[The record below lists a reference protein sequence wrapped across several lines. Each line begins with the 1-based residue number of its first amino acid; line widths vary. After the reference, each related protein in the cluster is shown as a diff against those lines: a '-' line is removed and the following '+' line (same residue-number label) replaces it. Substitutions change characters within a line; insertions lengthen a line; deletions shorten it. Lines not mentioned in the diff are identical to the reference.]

1 MGRGMSGNLNRG
13 KRAMK
18 PYGNVILMTLICIVI
33 FWVFMALRPAQ
44 AQSFSPYAGRGCY
57 ASSWARCATL
67 AQIRAYARRAQEQ
80 IARERAQKRY

>member
-33 FWVFMALRPAQ
+33 FWVFMALRPAHSQ
-44 AQSFSPYAGRGCY
+44 QFIGTRGAGVGRNTPKY
-57 ASSWARCATL
+57 
-67 AQIRAYARRAQEQ
+67 
-80 IARERAQKRY
+80 QKRIVR